1 MSVSASQAPVLS
13 IDLTR
18 CAQWVAK
25 VSAVI
30 IALGVVREIVIGWIG
45 LDTPLKE
52 LRHIALDAELSLP
65 AFYSAVLILAIGAAL
80 MVIGRVVRQT
90 GGVDARRWMVLGVI
104 FCLMAVDEAASF
116 HESLMMPL
124 RNAFDLTGIFYYSW
138 VIPGAIAVALIGAYY
153 LPFLLRLPRRT
164 ALLFAIAGGAY
175 VGGALGMELVGGA
188 IENASSKATVAYSIS
203 ILIEEGLE
211 IVGLTLFFYALT
223 DHVAR
228 VWGSVG
234 LAFSARALATGDT
247 ALEPAPAQ

>member
-13 IDLTR
+13 IDLKR

-25 VSAVI
+25 ISAVI
-30 IALGVVREIVIGWIG
+30 IALGIVREIVIGRIG

-65 AFYSAVLILAIGAAL
+65 AFYSAVLILAIGATL
-80 MVIGRVVRQT
+80 MVMGRTVRQT
-90 GGVDARRWMVLGVI
+90 GGVDARRWTILGVI
-104 FCLMAVDEAASF
+104 FCLMAIDEAASF

-124 RNAFDLTGIFYYSW
+124 RNAFDLTGILYYSW

-164 ALLFAIAGGAY
+164 AVLFTIAGGAY

-188 IENASSKATVAYSIS
+188 VESATGKETVAYSIS

-211 IVGLTLFFYALT
+211 IAGLTLFFYALT
-223 DHVAR
+223 DHIAR
-228 VWGSVG
+228 AWDSVG
-234 LAFSARALATGDT
+234 LAFSARTLAVERSALH
-247 ALEPAPAQ
+247 PVPAQ